1 MLQKSEDYKVLAV
14 GKVIEVDAY
23 MSVPE
28 KHVPVFVAPI
38 QECASGIL
46 APGNLVFWSTDLIA
60 VYKSPTMETAEISQ
74 TSNSNLNSNISDIPP
89 SSEEDCYLNYGLQVI
104 QLGMMLM
111 QLNDTEAE
119 GHGERSL
126 PN

>member
-1 MLQKSEDYKVLAV
+1 M
-14 GKVIEVDAY
+14 
-23 MSVPE
+23 
-28 KHVPVFVAPI
+28 
-38 QECASGIL
+38 
-46 APGNLVFWSTDLIA
+46 
-60 VYKSPTMETAEISQ
+60 YKSPTMETAEISQ